1 MFLSCI
7 TNQDN
12 GKSMV
17 LNMELNLL
25 PLWVKKVPL
34 ATSRWFAS
42 RPRHLQKALKYI
54 KTHTK
59 NYPETQ
65 GVKLNPNIHKT
76 LEEPKP

>member
-7 TNQDN
+7 INQNN
-12 GKSMV
+12 GKSML

-34 ATSRWFAS
+34 ATSRCFAN
-42 RPRHLQKALKYI
+42 RPRHQEKPL

>member
-7 TNQDN
+7 IDQNN
-12 GKSMV
+12 GKRIV

-34 ATSRWFAS
+34 ATSRWFENH
-42 RPRHLQKALKYI
+42 PRHQEKTFKYI

-59 NYPETQ
+59 HYPETQ

>member
-1 MFLSCI
+1 MFLFCI
-7 TNQDN
+7 TNQNN

-34 ATSRWFAS
+34 ATSRWFAN
-42 RPRHLQKALKYI
+42 RPRHQQKPLKYI

-65 GVKLNPNIHKT
+65 GVKLNHNIHKT